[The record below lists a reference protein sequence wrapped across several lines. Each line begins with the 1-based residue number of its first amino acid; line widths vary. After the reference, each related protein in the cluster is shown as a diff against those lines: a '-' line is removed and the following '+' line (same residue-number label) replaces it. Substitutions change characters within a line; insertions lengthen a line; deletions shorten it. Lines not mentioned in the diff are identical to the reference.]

1 MVVFYVE
8 DIGPPFPRET
18 IVMITSSVVR
28 AFTAPFNHP
37 YTHTPTDTHSD
48 RVTHPHLT
56 FHLC

>member
-1 MVVFYVE
+1 MGPEMVVFYVE

-37 YTHTPTDTHSD
+37 YTPTDRHACI
-48 RVTHPHLT
+48 PIG
-56 FHLC
+56 